1 MAEEWKN
8 TPGAEGEAP
17 QRQDYSE
24 ELMELIRRCSSPAA
38 LRDALE
44 SYHDSDIADVLE
56 QLDPPA
62 RKRLYRVLGTERMS
76 DVFAYLEDVGQF
88 IEELDAERAADVI
101 EGMDADDAVDVLEEL
116 DDDKREALLGLM
128 NADAAEDIQLIHS
141 YDEDAVGSRMT
152 TNYVAINRHL
162 SVKDAM
168 RSLVRQAA
176 DNDNISTLYA
186 LNDDGTFYG
195 AIDLK
200 DLIIAREG
208 TELDDLIVTSYP
220 FVYAEE
226 SVEDCIEELK
236 DYSEDSIPVLDSDRR
251 LLGVITA
258 QDIVEVV
265 DEEMGEDYARLAGLT
280 EEEEADEP
288 LLKSIR
294 KRLPWL
300 VVLMFLGLGVS
311 AVVGVF
317 ESVVQSLT
325 LIMCFQSLILGM
337 AGNVG
342 TQSLAV
348 TIRTLADEDD
358 DKPHRSLYLIGKEV
372 RVGIINGL
380 LLGIISFV
388 LVGLYI
394 LLVKGQDPILS
405 FMVSGCIGL
414 ALLVAMTVS
423 SFTGTAIP
431 ILFDKIHIDPAAASG
446 PLITTVNDLVAVV
459 TYYGLSWVLLIEVFH
474 LAG

>member
-226 SVEDCIEELK
+226 SVEDCI
-236 DYSEDSIPVLDSDRR
+236 
-251 LLGVITA
+251 
-258 QDIVEVV
+258 
-265 DEEMGEDYARLAGLT
+265 
-280 EEEEADEP
+280 
-288 LLKSIR
+288 
-294 KRLPWL
+294 
-300 VVLMFLGLGVS
+300 
-311 AVVGVF
+311 
-317 ESVVQSLT
+317 
-325 LIMCFQSLILGM
+325 
-337 AGNVG
+337 
-342 TQSLAV
+342 
-348 TIRTLADEDD
+348 
-358 DKPHRSLYLIGKEV
+358 
-372 RVGIINGL
+372 
-380 LLGIISFV
+380 
-388 LVGLYI
+388 
-394 LLVKGQDPILS
+394 
-405 FMVSGCIGL
+405 
-414 ALLVAMTVS
+414 
-423 SFTGTAIP
+423 
-431 ILFDKIHIDPAAASG
+431 
-446 PLITTVNDLVAVV
+446 
-459 TYYGLSWVLLIEVFH
+459 
-474 LAG
+474 